1 LQNGHHRFAMLIL
14 GSFAML
20 FWGLALAKPMVAIL
34 KIKREILLPIV
45 IPLTVIG
52 AYAGG
57 VRIFDVYLMLAFG
70 VLGYILRQMDY
81 PLAPLVLGLILGPLA
96 DTSFRRALQ
105 QSRGAI
111 MPLLERPI
119 GLLLLLC
126 IAWLIWTGIKR
137 TRQYYAEQTAREDGE
152 ELSAE

>member
-1 LQNGHHRFAMLIL
+1 MLIL

>member
-1 LQNGHHRFAMLIL
+1 
-14 GSFAML
+14 
-20 FWGLALAKPMVAIL
+20 MVAIL

-57 VRIFDVYLMLAFG
+57 VRIFDVYLMLGFG

-81 PLAPLVLGLILGPLA
+81 PLAPLVLGIILGPLA

-111 MPLLERPI
+111 LPLLERPI
-119 GLLLLLC
+119 GIILMLC
-126 IAWLIWTGIKR
+126 VAWLIWTGIR
-137 TRQYYAEQTAREDGE
+137 GTQRYYAEQAAREA
-152 ELSAE
+152 AEDDLPDPQ